1 MTERNRKAKR
11 SERVATLAKRTATVL
26 VIIFIVLAIGY
37 TGEQDRQM
45 ELLNAGYT
53 PEKTSK

>member
-11 SERVATLAKRTATVL
+11 SERVATLARRIAGTLAVIVL
-26 VIIFIVLAIGY
+26 VLAIGY
-37 TGEQDRQM
+37 LGNQDRQY

-53 PEKTSK
+53 PEEIR

>member
-11 SERVATLAKRTATVL
+11 SERVATLARRIAGTLAV
-26 VIIFIVLAIGY
+26 IVLILAMCYLGK
-37 TGEQDRQM
+37 QDRQM

-53 PEKTSK
+53 LEETK